1 MIYIFNN
8 NLCITLIFVTFLM
21 QKSEYSTR
29 LSTMLKTLVYSSN
42 CRVVLSLVTESV
54 TLAPSTIGKLLKV

>member
-1 MIYIFNN
+1 MIYIVNN

>member
-1 MIYIFNN
+1 MIYIVNN

-54 TLAPSTIGKLLKV
+54 TLAPSTIGKLLKG

>member
-29 LSTMLKTLVYSSN
+29 LSTMLKTLVYFSN

>member
-1 MIYIFNN
+1 MIYIVNN

-29 LSTMLKTLVYSSN
+29 LSTMLKTLVYFSN